1 MISLICFP
9 AGDKNQKK
17 GKDKQEKQDKDKDKD
32 KQEAVEEDSDSSTD
46 GIFPFMTP
54 NGIFFPG

>member
-9 AGDKNQKK
+9 ADDKDQKK
-17 GKDKQEKQDKDKDKD
+17 GKDNQES
-32 KQEAVEEDSDSSTD
+32 EAVEEDSDSSTD